1 MPASIPIG
9 QPKGEMILQV
19 NETIEARGGSFP
31 IGGHVEDRFAPVVEA
46 FRENFS
52 AEEELGAACSVV
64 LDGKTVV
71 DLWGGWARADKSQPW
86 DAHST
91 VCMMSVA
98 KGVTAIAFNMA
109 IDRGLI
115 DIDKPVAHY
124 WPEFAQAG
132 KQDILVRWILD
143 HTAAIPV
150 LTTDIMYPGGF
161 FDYPAYIRALEVQ
174 EPLWQPGT
182 RAAYHVHNQGFLE
195 GEILRRV
202 TGMTVGPFLR
212 ANVTGPLKAE
222 YAIGGMSD
230 EEVSHVAEVIPN
242 TKARLFAAKDQ
253 AVPDKPTT
261 PEGWQDGAVLRSF
274 AFLQNPSEP
283 WHTTMNSPIW
293 RQCEIASGSGHGN
306 ARGVARIYGATVGSV
321 DGVSL
326 MSKDRLEAMITEQH
340 NQTELLQERPYHQAL
355 GVLLNTPVAVY
366 MGPNMRSFGHH
377 GLGGSLG
384 FGDPDARL
392 GFSYCCN
399 QMHAVG
405 DNGPRARRLIDAV
418 YSAL

>member
-1 MPASIPIG
+1 M
-9 QPKGEMILQV
+9 QV
-19 NETIEARGGSFP
+19 NETVEARNASFT
-31 IGGHVEDRFAPVVEA
+31 IGGHVADRFAPVVEA
-46 FRENFS
+46 FLQNFRE
-52 AEEELGAACSVV
+52 EEELGAGCSVV
-64 LDGKTVV
+64 LDGETVV
-71 DLWGGWARADKSQPW
+71 DLWGGWARADMSQPW

-109 IDRGLI
+109 VDRGLI

-150 LTTDIMYPGGF
+150 LTTDTMYPGGF

-174 EPLWQPGT
+174 EPLWEPGT

-230 EEVSHVAEVIPN
+230 EEVSHVAEVLPN

-253 AVPDKPTT
+253 ALPDRPTT

-321 DGVSL
+321 DGISL
-326 MSKDRLEAMITEQH
+326 LSKDRLEAMITEQH

-418 YSAL
+418 YEALK

>member
-1 MPASIPIG
+1 M
-9 QPKGEMILQV
+9 QV
-19 NETIEARGGSFP
+19 NETIEARGGTFR
-31 IGGHVEDRFAPVVEA
+31 IGGHIDDRFAPVAEA
-46 FRENFS
+46 FFENFRV
-52 AEEELGAACSVV
+52 EEELGAGCSVV
-64 LDGKTVV
+64 LDGETVV
-71 DLWGGWARADKSQPW
+71 DLWGGWARPDMSQPW
-86 DAHST
+86 DAYST

-132 KQDILVRWILD
+132 KQDILVRWVLD
-143 HTAAIPV
+143 HRAAIPV
-150 LTTDIMYPGGF
+150 LTTDTMYPGGF
-161 FDYPAYIRALEVQ
+161 FDFPAYIRALEVQ
-174 EPLWQPGT
+174 EPLWEPGT

-230 EEVSHVAEVIPN
+230 EEVSHVAEVLPN
-242 TKARLFAAKDQ
+242 TRARLFAAKDQ
-253 AVPDKPTT
+253 ALPDKPTT

-326 MSKDRLEAMITEQH
+326 LSKARLEAMITEQH